1 MRESGTSISLL
12 AEEGERRALP
22 DIQQHRGPFH
32 HADVVERFLTRQSC
46 DHVADE
52 PGGGAEPHHRRQC
65 DDSGDEDVPMT
76 SNAAAEPIGKVSD
89 GGREGGHISVERNRR
104 TA

>member
-1 MRESGTSISLL
+1 
-12 AEEGERRALP
+12 
-22 DIQQHRGPFH
+22 
-32 HADVVERFLTRQSC
+32 
-46 DHVADE
+46 
-52 PGGGAEPHHRRQC
+52 
-65 DDSGDEDVPMT
+65 VPMT